1 MSTITVPDDLLTKLR
16 AAAHDEGTDL
26 SELVAR
32 VLSKYLSRSDAEE
45 LVRHAEEREA
55 ALTRAGVTEEDI
67 VEHFHEWRR
76 RQRSGG

>member
-1 MSTITVPDDLLTKLR
+1 MSTITVPDDLLSKLR
-16 AAAHDEGTDL
+16 AAAHHEGTDL
-26 SELVAR
+26 NELVAR

-67 VEHFHEWRR
+67 VEHFHQWRR